1 MTGQRAVDQ
10 DDGEYTHH
18 IDAAVSGDGND
29 GLEGSEIDTCR
40 RQGAMVSN
48 AYPGYK
54 MRLSLPQT
62 EGGRQVGSDSGLRD
76 GLRKQKRRGQQATYQ
91 RHS

>member
-1 MTGQRAVDQ
+1 MTGQPAVDQ

-40 RQGAMVSN
+40 RQGAMVSK

-62 EGGRQVGSDSGLRD
+62 EGGRQV
-76 GLRKQKRRGQQATYQ
+76 
-91 RHS
+91 

>member
-1 MTGQRAVDQ
+1 MGEQESAKGEHCIVCLSHRPQMTGQPAVDQ

-40 RQGAMVSN
+40 RQGAMVSK

-62 EGGRQVGSDSGLRD
+62 EGGRQV
-76 GLRKQKRRGQQATYQ
+76 
-91 RHS
+91 